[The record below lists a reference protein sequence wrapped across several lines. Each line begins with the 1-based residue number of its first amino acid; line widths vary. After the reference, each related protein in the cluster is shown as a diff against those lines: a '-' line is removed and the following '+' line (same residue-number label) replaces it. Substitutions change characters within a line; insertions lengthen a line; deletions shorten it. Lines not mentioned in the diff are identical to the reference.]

1 MLEQEPSM
9 NVQFQKLTLAH
20 FRRGDDLN
28 RRLEG
33 LRKAGLPEWP
43 FGYEGT
49 DERRV
54 DRAEAEALT
63 LGRTW
68 QGQHELATPFI
79 AQIGQD
85 GTVAFR
91 DPSSL
96 RTGQFFL
103 RDDMLCYQSEDFALG
118 RPNCGFLY
126 HDRQHVDGTTYEYV
140 YVNAFSLMR
149 FSVED

>member
-9 NVQFQKLTLAH
+9 NVQFHKLMLAH

-28 RRLEG
+28 RCLEG
-33 LRKAGLPEWP
+33 LRNAGLPEWP

-49 DERRV
+49 DERRWTGLK
-54 DRAEAEALT
+54 RTLT

-79 AQIGQD
+79 AQISQD

-96 RTGQFFL
+96 RTGSFSF

-126 HDRQHVDGTTYEYV
+126 HNPRSIDGTTDEYV
-140 YVNAFSLMR
+140 YVNAFSLMH
-149 FSVED
+149 FSVAE